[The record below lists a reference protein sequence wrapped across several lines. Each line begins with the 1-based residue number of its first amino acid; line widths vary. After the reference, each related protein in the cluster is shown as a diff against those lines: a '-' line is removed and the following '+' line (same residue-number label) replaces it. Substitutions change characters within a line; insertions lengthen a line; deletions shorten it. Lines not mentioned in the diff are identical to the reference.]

1 MGKHEKPTE
10 KSILDIACEVQD
22 KVTSLYDKGVLGFY
36 SVGVGIQL
44 ASKVF
49 RENFTEYTIEKE
61 SDEFLLVT
69 AYYNG
74 TRFMACLP
82 KEAE

>member
-1 MGKHEKPTE
+1 MGKHEKPDE
-10 KSILDIACEVQD
+10 KSILDIACEVQEV
-22 KVTSLYDKGVLGFY
+22 VTNLYEKGVLGFY

-49 RENFTEYTIEKE
+49 RENFTEYTIEQE
-61 SDEFLLVT
+61 NDECLLVT

-82 KEAE
+82 KETT